1 MIESP
6 ARLTASVVGG
16 GFGGQLSLSAL
27 AQSSRFDLVAAADL
41 QAGVRRDLEAK
52 FPGLKTF
59 ENHHELFADCPTDVV
74 CVSTFP
80 PSHETVV
87 MDALELPLR
96 GILVEKPLGHTF
108 ASGQRILN
116 AIQTRHLPMATPHN
130 LLAKDAS
137 LEILARVWNGEI
149 GDLRLLEVQCQHW
162 DIINA
167 GIHWFHFF
175 VRLTRNDPPS
185 WVMAACDSS
194 SRTFRDGMQ
203 VETIAVSYVQTLGGV
218 RAVMNT
224 GDHVAVNPEANGFE
238 TLFRIVGTQGQ
249 IEYPAWSDS
258 YRLQNATHPH
268 GAHFTVPDAPVS
280 GHQRHLEHLA
290 AQIAAGAPDYT
301 IPESSLLALE
311 LCEGAYLS
319 SQHRCQVRF
328 PLAGFVPPSVV
339 PPSATDWQPGQPYNG
354 TGGGRDGRKL

>member
-1 MIESP
+1 MTQTPSK
-6 ARLTASVVGG
+6 LTASVVGG
-16 GFGGQLSLSAL
+16 GFGGQLSLTAL
-27 AQSSRFDLVAAADL
+27 RQSNRFELVAAADL
-41 QAGVRRDLEAK
+41 QAAVCRDLEIK
-52 FPGLKTF
+52 FPGLQTF
-59 ENHHELFADCPTDVV
+59 TTHQDLFAKCPTNVV

-87 MDALELPLR
+87 MDALELPLC

-108 ASGQRILN
+108 ASGQRLLN
-116 AIQTRHLPMATPHN
+116 AIQARRLPMATPHN

-137 LEILARVWNGEI
+137 LEILMRVWNDEI

-175 VRLTRNDPPS
+175 VRLTRHDPPS
-185 WVMAACDSS
+185 WVMAVCDSS

-224 GDHVAVNPEANGFE
+224 GDHVMVNPEAAGFE
-238 TLFRIVGTQGQ
+238 TLFRIVGTKGQ
-249 IEYPAWSDS
+249 IEYPAWSDT

-268 GAHFTVPDAPVS
+268 GKHFTVPDAPVS

-290 AQIAAGAPDYT
+290 DQIAAGIPDYT

-328 PLAGFVPPSVV
+328 PLTGFVAPS
-339 PPSATDWQPGQPYNG
+339 PTDWQPGQPYQG
-354 TGGGRDGRKL
+354 LGGGQDGRKR